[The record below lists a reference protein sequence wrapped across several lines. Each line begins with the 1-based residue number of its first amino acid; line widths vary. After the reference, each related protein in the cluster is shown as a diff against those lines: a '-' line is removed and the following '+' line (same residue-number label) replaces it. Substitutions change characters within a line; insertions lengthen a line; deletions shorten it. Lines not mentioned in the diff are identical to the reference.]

1 MKLPAVKPLKFC
13 AALERLGWRFVRQRG
28 SHHIYTKGNKVM
40 TVPVHN
46 KDFKKGTLNA
56 LIAQS
61 GISKEDFIKN
71 S

>member
-46 KDFKKGTLNA
+46 KDFKKEL
-56 LIAQS
+56 
-61 GISKEDFIKN
+61 
-71 S
+71 